1 MSTTSQLPDD
11 SDLPKKYID
20 IVVDLET
27 LGTAED
33 AAILQIGCKIPPFSH
48 RKLPLPIENK
58 FEATIAYEK
67 AINSEFSKDADTL
80 DWWEKQSIEARKS
93 VFSGQDSYEDAFEK
107 LRDWMLSIKAQG
119 FHIRLWGNGPEFDNR
134 ILDYALRCYNIKELW
149 NFRDN
154 HSMRTA
160 QLFFPQTKKWLETMG
175 AKYIKHTAL
184 GDASYEAEI
193 LEEVADDSYMGFCVG
208 LS

>member
-1 MSTTSQLPDD
+1 MSTTSHPETEQ
-11 SDLPKKYID
+11 PKKYID

-33 AAILQIGCKIPPFSH
+33 AAILQIGCVIPLYSY
-48 RKLPLPIENK
+48 RKLPIQIDK
-58 FEATIAYEK
+58 FFEATIAYEQ
-67 AINSEFSKDADTL
+67 AVNSEFSKDPDTL
-80 DWWEKQSIEARKS
+80 DWWEKQSSEARKS
-93 VFSGQDSYEDAFEK
+93 VFSGQDSYEEAFEK

-134 ILDYALRCYNIKELW
+134 ILDYSLRCYNIKELW
-149 NFRDN
+149 GFRDN
-154 HSMRTA
+154 HSIRTA
-160 QLFFPQTKKWLETMG
+160 KLFFPPPKKWLEETG

-184 GDASYEAEI
+184 GDAMYEAEI
-193 LEEVADDSYMGFCVG
+193 LEDISEEAFLGRCVE